1 MQIETETIAEAI
13 AVLKAHG
20 YKVTAP
26 RAAKAPAAAGWN
38 EDRSKAPRDAPRERI
53 DFVFC
58 DGEVVKGQVLCVKGK
73 FQIASACCAAIDR
86 WRYRQRS
93 LPKRKW
99 AAGHRELKPR
109 PRIESYAV
117 PDFERITF
125 VDLDIQIDVQE
136 ANRQTQMK
144 REACVEHSI
153 ADAELLAEIA

>member
-1 MQIETETIAEAI
+1 MQIETETIPEAI

-38 EDRSKAPRDAPRERI
+38 EDRSKVPRDAPHERI

-86 WRYRQRS
+86 WRYRQRP
-93 LPKRKW
+93 LPKWGKW
-99 AAGHRELKPR
+99 
-109 PRIESYAV
+109 IESYAV

-144 REACVEHSI
+144 REACVEHSL
-153 ADAELLAEIA
+153 ADAELLAKIA